1 MESDQ
6 EIDCLLQSHCGQDYN
21 PFMQDCLPLIKFD
34 ETKLIEDLVQNKDK
48 MKSADTNYQFSFSEV
63 TRDDTQFYEGYLKS
77 CSDQFKFQYDHLKK
91 TQIEEYE
98 TRCVT

>member
-21 PFMQDCLPLIKFD
+21 PFMQDFLPQIKFD

-48 MKSADTNYQFSFSEV
+48 MKSADTNYQFSFS
-63 TRDDTQFYEGYLKS
+63 
-77 CSDQFKFQYDHLKK
+77 HLKK
-91 TQIEEYE
+91 TQIEDYE